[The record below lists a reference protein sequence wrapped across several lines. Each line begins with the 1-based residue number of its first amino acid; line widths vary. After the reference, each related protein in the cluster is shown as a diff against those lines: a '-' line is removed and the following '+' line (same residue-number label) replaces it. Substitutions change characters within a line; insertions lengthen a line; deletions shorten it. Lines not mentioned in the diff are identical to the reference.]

1 MLVTLTEVCENQ
13 KGRSIRNYEP
23 TFTLRQVAVNPDH
36 VIYVREDTSAHKL
49 LHEGRLPEGLD
60 ERTRFSRVTIN
71 RGHTGSD
78 LIIVGA
84 PEQIQEKLF
93 IADKQLLRG

>member
-1 MLVTLTEVCENQ
+1 MLVTLTEVCEAQ

-60 ERTRFSRVTIN
+60 DRTRFSRVTIN

-78 LIIVGA
+78 LIVVGA
-84 PEQIQEKLF
+84 PEQIQEKLLMSS
-93 IADKQLLRG
+93 KQMLKG

>member
-1 MLVTLTEVCENQ
+1 MLVTLTEVCEVGN
-13 KGRSIRNYEP
+13 RSIRNYERA
-23 TFTLRQVAVNPDH
+23 FTLRQVAVNPDH
-36 VIYVREDTSAHKL
+36 VIYVREDNSTKKL
-49 LHEGRLPEGLD
+49 LKEGGLPEGLD

-84 PEQIQEKLF
+84 PEQILEDLG
-93 IADKQLLRG
+93 AGNKQLLRG